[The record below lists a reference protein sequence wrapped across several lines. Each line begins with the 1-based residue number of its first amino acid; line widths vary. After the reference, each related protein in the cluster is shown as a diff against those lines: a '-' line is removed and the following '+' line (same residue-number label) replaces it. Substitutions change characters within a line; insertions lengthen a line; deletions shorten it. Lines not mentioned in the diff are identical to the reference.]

1 MEPQRVE
8 PFIKIYHILM
18 TIIYF
23 DDNNYPHYK
32 AHIEFLSRRKGNEV
46 CNAVEFC
53 KGPPL
58 KLDEI
63 GRSIGELNICPK
75 LLLLLY
81 IYIYNRI

>member
-1 MEPQRVE
+1 MNSFQEW
-8 PFIKIYHILM
+8 
-18 TIIYF
+18 
-23 DDNNYPHYK
+23 
-32 AHIEFLSRRKGNEV
+32 KGNEV
-46 CNAVEFC
+46 WNAVEFC

-81 IYIYNRI
+81 VYIYIIEYN

>member
-8 PFIKIYHILM
+8 PFIKIHRILM
-18 TIIYF
+18 TIIIPTIKPILNSF
-23 DDNNYPHYK
+23 Q
-32 AHIEFLSRRKGNEV
+32 EWKGNEV
-46 CNAVEFC
+46 WNAVEFC

-81 IYIYNRI
+81 IYNRI

>member
-1 MEPQRVE
+1 
-8 PFIKIYHILM
+8 M
-18 TIIYF
+18 TIIIPTIKPILNSF
-23 DDNNYPHYK
+23 Q
-32 AHIEFLSRRKGNEV
+32 EWKGNEV
-46 CNAVEFC
+46 WNAVEFC

-81 IYIYNRI
+81 VYIYIIEYN

>member
-8 PFIKIYHILM
+8 PFIKIHHILM
-18 TIIYF
+18 TIIIPTIKPILNSF
-23 DDNNYPHYK
+23 Q
-32 AHIEFLSRRKGNEV
+32 EWKGNEV
-46 CNAVEFC
+46 WNAVKFC

-63 GRSIGELNICPK
+63 GRSTGELNICPK

-81 IYIYNRI
+81 IYNRI